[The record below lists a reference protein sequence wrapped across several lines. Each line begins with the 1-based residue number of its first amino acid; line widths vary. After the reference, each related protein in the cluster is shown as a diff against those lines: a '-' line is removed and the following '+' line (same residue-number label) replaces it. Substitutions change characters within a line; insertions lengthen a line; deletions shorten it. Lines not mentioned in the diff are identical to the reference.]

1 MRTLL
6 SAVVGMLLI
15 LSSAGAEAYDAAL
28 AKKADDVFSKL
39 DRKMLTTSPCKVNP
53 DVVLKWMKDGEKVTL
68 VDIRTP
74 EEMAIMSVSY
84 KNSLKIPFN
93 EIFKE
98 DNLKKLPKDGKVLL
112 VCHSGFRAGAAS
124 AVLKMIG
131 VENVLA
137 VNGGM
142 MEFIKVLTPFT
153 AP

>member
-1 MRTLL
+1 MRMLLSMVAGLYLLL
-6 SAVVGMLLI
+6 SAT
-15 LSSAGAEAYDAAL
+15 GAQAYDAAL

-93 EIFKE
+93 EIFRE
-98 DNLKKLPKDGKVLL
+98 ENLKKLPRDGKVLL

-131 VENVLA
+131 VDNLLA
-137 VNGGM
+137 GNGGM
-142 MEFIKVLTPFT
+142 MELVKVLTPFT